1 MCFYS
6 CQIDD
11 GDDEDGDGSKV
22 SDNLRQ
28 KLVPKENKVVSKNL
42 EKAYIQLVAERN
54 SFLMAGHMICSWLAI
69 RLDYLCF
76 NVICQQF
83 IAMCVE
89 I

>member
-54 SFLMAGHMICSWLAI
+54 SFFVAGRMIVCWLFDLMISVLMSFGSNC
-69 RLDYLCF
+69 
-76 NVICQQF
+76 